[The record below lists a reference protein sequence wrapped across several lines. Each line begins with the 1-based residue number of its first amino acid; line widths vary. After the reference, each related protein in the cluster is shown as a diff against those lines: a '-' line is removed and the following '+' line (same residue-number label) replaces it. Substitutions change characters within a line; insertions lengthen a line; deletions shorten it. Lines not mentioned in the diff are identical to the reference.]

1 MEIVRGEKA
10 GFCMGVALALKKL
23 DKAVATYGACGNSA
37 PAFAMPG
44 QGVCTL
50 GAIIHN
56 PQVLEEYAAK
66 GVGIIKTP
74 EEAEGRVVLIR
85 AHGIPVGEEVR
96 LRASAAKVL
105 DATCPRVKKA
115 QLAIR
120 SATANGE
127 PLLLYGEEKHPEVAG
142 LVSYAQGPVR
152 IFSTKEALADFAYTG
167 LLPLVLA
174 AQTTQSLILFEE
186 ICKALGKRLGNSLH
200 ILHTICPATEE
211 RQAETL
217 AIARN
222 VDAMVVAGGRE
233 SGNTRRLVELAAS
246 CGVPAYL
253 VETEAEVSKEKFCV
267 FTRIGLTAGA
277 STPKR
282 VIDSVEHAL
291 LHS

>member
-1 MEIVRGEKA
+1 MQIIRGEKA

-23 DKAVATYGACGNSA
+23 DKAVATYGSA
-37 PAFAMPG
+37 INTTDPVSVA
-44 QGVCTL
+44 QQVCTM

-56 PQVLEEYAAK
+56 PQVLEEYAAQ
-66 GVGIIKTP
+66 GVGILKSP

-85 AHGIPVGEEVR
+85 AHGIPVGEEEY
-96 LRASAAKVL
+96 LRACATKVL

-120 SATANGE
+120 SATAKGE
-127 PLLLYGEEKHPEVAG
+127 SLLLYGEEKHPEVAG

-152 IFSTKEALADFAYTG
+152 VFSEKEDLADFHHTG
-167 LLPLVLA
+167 PLVLA
-174 AQTTQSLILFEE
+174 AQTTQSLLRFEE
-186 ICKALGKRLGNSLH
+186 ICVFLRQRMGESLH
-200 ILHTICPATEE
+200 VLHTICPATEE

-222 VDAMVVAGGRE
+222 VDAMVVVGGRE
-233 SGNTRRLVELAAS
+233 SGNTRRLAELAAS

-253 VETEAEVSKEKFCV
+253 LETEKELKAEKFCG

-282 VIDSVEHAL
+282 VIDNVENTLSRL
-291 LHS
+291 LI

>member
-1 MEIVRGEKA
+1 MEVIRGEKA

-23 DKAVATYGACGNSA
+23 DKAVATYGTASHT
-37 PAFAMPG
+37 PHSSMPV

-56 PQVLEEYAAK
+56 PQVLEEYAAL
-66 GVGIIKTP
+66 GVGIIKNP

-85 AHGIPVGEEVR
+85 AHGIPVREEAR

-152 IFSTKEALADFAYTG
+152 IFSDKDDIANFVHTG
-167 LLPLVLA
+167 PLPLVLA
-174 AQTTQSLILFEE
+174 AQTTQSLLLFNE
-186 ICKALGKRLGNSLH
+186 ICQTLGQRLGDALH

-217 AIARN
+217 TIARN
-222 VDAMVVAGGRE
+222 VDAMVVVGGRE
-233 SGNTRRLVELAAS
+233 SGNTRRLAELAAS

-253 VETEAEVSKEKFCV
+253 VETEAEVEKEKFCV
-267 FTRIGLTAGA
+267 FARIGLTAGA

-282 VIDSVEHAL
+282 VIDKVEKAL
-291 LHS
+291 SES